1 MRVRLC
7 VVGGQTVGMLR
18 VGLSGGI
25 GSGKSTVA
33 GRLAEHGAVV
43 IDADLLAREVVAP
56 GTPGLA
62 EIVAAFGDGVVDA
75 SGALDRAALA
85 ARVFSD
91 DSARV
96 TLNGIT
102 HPRIGAR
109 TAELISAAPSDA
121 VVVHDVPLLVENGL
135 APMYHL
141 VLIVDAASEVRVERL
156 VGRGLSEQD
165 ARNRMAKQASDA
177 QRRAVADVW
186 LDNSGTPD
194 RVLSVVD
201 ALWADRLVPYEAN
214 VRLRR
219 FATGPLNVLPYDPT
233 WPEQA
238 ARVGARISLAAGHR
252 RVEHIGSTSVP
263 GLAAKDVL
271 DFQLA
276 VTSLEEAD
284 SLASALA
291 DAGFPAVGPLEDT
304 PRYGE
309 PAEWHKRV
317 HAGCD
322 PDRRVHLHVRV
333 EGGPGWNW
341 ALRFRDWLRADA
353 AARQEYEDLKL
364 ELASR
369 HTDGIAYGDAK
380 EPWMKAATA
389 RMDAFYSDGQ
399 TS

>member
-1 MRVRLC
+1 
-7 VVGGQTVGMLR
+7 MLR

-43 IDADLLAREVVAP
+43 IDADVLAREVVAP
-56 GTPGLA
+56 GTPALA
-62 EIVAAFGDGVVDA
+62 ELAAAFGTGVVDA

-91 DSARV
+91 DSARA

-102 HPRIGAR
+102 HPRIAAR

-141 VLIVDAASEVRVERL
+141 VLMVDTAAEVRVERL
-156 VGRGLSEQD
+156 VARGLPEQD
-165 ARNRMAKQASDA
+165 ARNRMGKQASDA

-219 FATGPLNVLPYDPT
+219 YASGPPEVVAYDPT
-233 WPEQA
+233 WPQQA
-238 ARVGARISLAAGHR
+238 ARVAARISHATGGR
-252 RVEHIGSTSVP
+252 RIEHIGSTSVP

-271 DFQLA
+271 DFQVA
-276 VTSLEEAD
+276 VSSLEEAD
-284 SLASALA
+284 SLADALS
-291 DAGFPAVGPLEDT
+291 DAGFPGLGGYDDT
-304 PRYGE
+304 PRYGDRS
-309 PAEWHKRV
+309 EWRKRL
-317 HAGCD
+317 HAGAD
-322 PDRRVHLHVRV
+322 PGRRVHLHLRV
-333 EGGPGWNW
+333 EGGAGWDW

-353 AARQEYEDLKL
+353 VARQEYQDLKL
-364 ELASR
+364 ELSR
-369 HTDGIAYGDAK
+369 RHAGDADGFAYGESK
-380 EPWMKAATA
+380 EPWMEAATA
-389 RMDAFYSDGQ
+389 RMASYRDGQ